1 MKKSIIAILMLG
13 TTFAA
18 SADVVLGADVEL
30 NYWNQSSTIEPS
42 IADIDDEAS
51 LFGSVSFEHVIPL
64 VPNVKYSF
72 ASIDNAAFEYSKQD
86 ATLYYEILDNDIV
99 SVDLGVGVTHFGSGK
114 IKALSGLPV
123 DDFEGVLPHIYA
135 GAEIGIPMTGV
146 TFYTDISSTMIND
159 SSVLDAA
166 VGVRYDISLVAVEIG
181 LQAGYKVVE
190 FDMDDFDD
198 LHFNMK
204 TDGFYAGINL
214 DF

>member
-13 TTFAA
+13 TAFTA

-30 NYWNQSSTIEPS
+30 NYWNQDSTFES
-42 IADIDDEAS
+42 TDQGSEAS
-51 LFGSVSFEHVIPL
+51 LFGSISFEHVIPL
-64 VPNVKYSF
+64 VPNIKYSF
-72 ASIDNAAFEYSKQD
+72 TSIDNDAFEYSKQD
-86 ATLYYEILDNDIV
+86 ATLYYEILDNDII
-99 SVDLGVGVTHFGSGK
+99 SVDLGVGVTHFGSGQ

-123 DDFEGVLPHIYA
+123 NDFEGVLPHIYA

-146 TFYTDISSTMIND
+146 TFYTDVSSTMIND

-198 LHFNMK
+198 LSFNMK